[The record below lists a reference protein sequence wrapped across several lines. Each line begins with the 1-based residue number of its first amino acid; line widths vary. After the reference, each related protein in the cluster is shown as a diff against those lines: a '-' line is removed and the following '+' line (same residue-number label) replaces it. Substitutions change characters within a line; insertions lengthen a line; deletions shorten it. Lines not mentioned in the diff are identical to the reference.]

1 MRIKVVPEDGFGDI
15 VDRLTGG
22 LGNSLVENERYADYL
37 VVLDEFYANLK
48 SYVAPKA
55 DRFFWMVDTDI
66 APGEIRVK
74 VEYPGA
80 CFDPTQAGMISEQ
93 SIETR
98 PIGGLGLA
106 IISALSDTMTYHYE
120 KGWNVIRL
128 QLNCVQNT
136 EDKD

>member
-15 VDRLTGG
+15 VDRLVEG

-37 VVLDEFYANLK
+37 VVLDEFYANLR

-66 APGEIRVK
+66 VPGEIRVQ

-80 CFDPTQAGMISEQ
+80 CFDPTKRERFLSKRL
-93 SIETR
+93 R
-98 PIGGLGLA
+98 PGPSVGWGWQ
-106 IISALSDTMTYHYE
+106 LSQ
-120 KGWNVIRL
+120 R
-128 QLNCVQNT
+128 
-136 EDKD
+136 

>member
-55 DRFFWMVDTDI
+55 VRWTPSVGQPEG
-66 APGEIRVK
+66 AVK
-74 VEYPGA
+74 
-80 CFDPTQAGMISEQ
+80 
-93 SIETR
+93 
-98 PIGGLGLA
+98 L
-106 IISALSDTMTYHYE
+106 
-120 KGWNVIRL
+120 
-128 QLNCVQNT
+128 
-136 EDKD
+136 

>member
-1 MRIKVVPEDGFGDI
+1 MRLKVMPEDGFSDI
-15 VDRLTGG
+15 VDRLVSG
-22 LGNSLVENERYADYL
+22 LGNSLLENERYADYL

-48 SYVAPKA
+48 AYVAPKA
-55 DRFFWMVDTDI
+55 DRFFWMLDTDV
-66 APGEIRVK
+66 APAEIRVQ

-80 CFDPTQAGMISEQ
+80 CFNPTQAVTISEQ
-93 SIETR
+93 AIETR